1 MKILI
6 TGSGGFIGRH
16 LSNRLAKTENEII
29 GLCREKTNSEIK
41 EISGDINDEKV
52 LAKLVPETDVIIHL
66 AAYLDVKESFFRLNE
81 VFTTNVRGTFSIL
94 KEISLTKRKPHF
106 VFLSSSTVYGNTT
119 KIPIKE
125 THQLNPFTPY
135 SMSKATCEMMCRGF
149 MNSHEIPT
157 TILRPFSVYGPDGP
171 VHQAIPRIIRQ
182 LESSNVII
190 QDNPDEVR
198 DFVYVDDVVDAI
210 VKSIQKKPNKL
221 KIYNIGSG
229 KGTTMMNT
237 TKTIAKLSPKKITIK
252 RGIIS
257 ELNEKKSTADISLI
271 KTELGWRPK
280 TTLIDGLR
288 LTLKDDV
295 LV

>member
-16 LSNRLAKTENEII
+16 LSNRLAETENEII
-29 GLCREKTNSEIK
+29 GLCRKKTNPTIK

-52 LAKLVPETDVIIHL
+52 LAKLVPKTDVIIHL
-66 AAYLDVKESFFRLNE
+66 AAYLDVKESFSRLNE
-81 VFTTNVRGTFSIL
+81 VFTTNIQGTFGIL
-94 KEISLTKRKPHF
+94 KAISLIKRKPHF
-106 VFLSSSTVYGNTT
+106 IFLSSSTVYGNTT

-125 THQLNPFTPY
+125 THQLDPFTPY
-135 SMSKATCEMMCRGF
+135 SMSKATCEMMCKGF
-149 MNSHEIPT
+149 TNSHEIPM
-157 TILRPFSVYGPDGP
+157 TIMRPFSVYGPDGP
-171 VHQAIPRIIRQ
+171 THQAIPRIIRQ
-182 LESSNVII
+182 LKSSNIII

-210 VKSIQKKPNKL
+210 VKAMQKKPSKL

-229 KGTTMMNT
+229 KGTTMMNA
-237 TKTIAKLSPKKITIK
+237 TKTIAKLFPKKITIK
-252 RGIIS
+252 HGIIS
-257 ELNEKKSTADISLI
+257 ELNKKKSTSDISLI

-288 LTLKDDV
+288 LTLKNDIFI
-295 LV
+295 